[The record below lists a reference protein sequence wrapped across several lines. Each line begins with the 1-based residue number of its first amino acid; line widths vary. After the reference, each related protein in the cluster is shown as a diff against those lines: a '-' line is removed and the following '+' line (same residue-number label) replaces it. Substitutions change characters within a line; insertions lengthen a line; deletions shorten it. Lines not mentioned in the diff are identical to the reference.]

1 MYPDLIARTCGFIG
15 VFVSLIAIG
24 IWEHPQFIVTPQQS
38 FDQITLTLNVTTPP
52 APQTEPNTEPNTEPV
67 PEQVP
72 EPEPEPEPIPEP
84 EPELKPAPVVEPPTP
99 KVEPEAVKELEVK
112 KPEPKEEPKVEPPPK
127 PEPKP
132 ETKPQPKPKPKPQ
145 PKPKSEVTAPATTKT
160 TATTATPKAQAEP
173 EPAPKATEQA
183 QLDRNLRAQL
193 SSLLVQEI
201 KSNLVYPRNAVRR
214 KLEGTVLVEFEI
226 SSGIVTGFNIQRSS
240 GHKILDEA
248 ARKLAERMVQF
259 NTRLSSMNNH
269 VIIPIKYELI

>member
-52 APQTEPNTEPNTEPV
+52 AHQTEPNTEPNTEPV
-67 PEQVP
+67 PEPV
-72 EPEPEPEPIPEP
+72 PEPEPEPIPEP
-84 EPELKPAPVVEPPTP
+84 EPELKPAPVVEPLAP

-127 PEPKP
+127 PE
-132 ETKPQPKPKPKPQ
+132 TKPQPKPKPKPQ
-145 PKPKSEVTAPATTKT
+145 PKPKSEVTTPAPTKT
-160 TATTATPKAQAEP
+160 TATATTATPKAQAEP